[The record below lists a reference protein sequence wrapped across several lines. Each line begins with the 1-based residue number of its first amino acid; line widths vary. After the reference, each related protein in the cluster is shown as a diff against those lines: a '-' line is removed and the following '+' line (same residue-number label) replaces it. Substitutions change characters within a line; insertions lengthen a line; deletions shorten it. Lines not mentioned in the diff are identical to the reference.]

1 MKINKLMLAMAG
13 VMALSGCGGEDGASG
28 ELPPNFIPEIP
39 QSADP
44 TINKDVLTF
53 NDLAVHDP
61 SVIKSGDAYYV
72 FGSHLAAAKSI
83 DLMNWTYIK
92 RPAVDGDGNPLV
104 DNEGNTIIRVAND
117 ATDQNPLFDTV
128 SSEMAEGFEW
138 TGDQV
143 QGSWAAD
150 VIQLKDG
157 KYHFYYDFCNNP
169 DDPDYPT
176 KPICNAPRSFIG
188 VAVADSVEGPY
199 VNKGV
204 FLRSGMSAQEI
215 ADGKGPDGVTEY
227 DGATMPNAI
236 DPDVFYDKE
245 GQLWMTYGS
254 YFGGIYILKMDE
266 ETAMPLPGQG
276 YGKRLTG
283 GNFHANEGSYVL
295 YSPKSDYY
303 YLFTSIG
310 GYDANGGYNIR
321 VSRSVNPDGP
331 YIDAA
336 GNDMS
341 TVYDSPEGFG
351 NKLIGGFE
359 FVAKNGDVGS
369 SYGYLSPGHNSAY
382 YDDKTGKHLL
392 ITHTRFP
399 NRDEQH
405 SIRVH
410 EMFVNADGWLVA
422 SPHRYAPID
431 GDNIVDGVD
440 LVGDYRF
447 INLEKDT
454 NKTAKQSVY
463 ISLTENRLVKGEV
476 SGSYRLYDNEPNRIT
491 LNLGEMGSFEGVL
504 AWQWDEPLQKL
515 VPTFSALS
523 NDGVTVWGSQL
534 AKKPTSEILADIGS
548 SITIPSDVKGG
559 TITLPTEATRGATIT
574 WSSSNDAVIR
584 ADGTVIRPNAGEG
597 DKVVTLT
604 ATIMVNGEQVVKTYE
619 VTVFARQT
627 YNRIA
632 NYRFDNSLED
642 SLGLFDDG
650 QPTGD
655 RIFKTADSIGYAMG
669 LEGQALALDGAHGV
683 LLPSGLISSYEYTV
697 SFWTSPT
704 VITGFTPTFFAA
716 VDEFDVGEA
725 GDKASDNWISMV
737 PQSWDGNT
745 MLWSHNARD
754 NAWFD
759 GSAGERISENDW
771 SHVAF
776 SVDNGLVRVFING
789 VEKFSGGNL
798 RDFFTGNEGVFALGV
813 NHFDVPF
820 NGLIDELKVYEAA
833 LTADEV
839 KALDIDKLPDS
850 ELLASATEILD
861 LGDLTAVKED
871 LDLPITGPYAASIV
885 WTSSEPT
892 IISET
897 GKVTQPG
904 REETDKQVT
913 LTATL
918 KLGGEMSTKV
928 FTATVKSKAPPT
940 PVAIFS
946 FEDDLNDATANFG
959 AGNVVGDKI
968 GVEGGSVSFEDGA
981 VGKAVVLDGTSGIE
995 LPNNLVKDHTYA
1007 VSMWLNP
1014 AQLNKYVT
1022 ALFGYASNSSWTSVL
1037 PGGQNDYEK
1046 MVLWSGEA
1054 WFDGRTDYV
1063 MPKGEWTH
1071 LAYTVNGGNV
1081 KVYINGEEQFSGGN
1095 FPDIFS
1101 VPTTKFAIG
1110 VNFWDTP
1117 FVGAIDELKFY
1128 DEAIT
1133 AQDVVDLFNEAQQS
1147 VLYVVTLFE
1156 VSTL

>member
-1 MKINKLMLAMAG
+1 MKLNKLMLAMVGAI
-13 VMALSGCGGEDGASG
+13 ALAGCGSDDGQSG
-28 ELPPNFIPEIP
+28 GVPPNPIAEIP
-39 QSADP
+39 QFPDP
-44 TINKDVLTF
+44 TINKDLLTF
-53 NDLAVHDP
+53 NDLGVHDP
-61 SVIKSGDAYYV
+61 SVVKSGDTYYV

-83 DLMNWTYIK
+83 DLMNWSYIT
-92 RPAVDGDGNPLV
+92 RT
-104 DNEGNTIIRVAND
+104 DNDVERIAND
-117 ATDQNPLFDTV
+117 ATDQNPLFDTM
-128 SSEMAEGFEW
+128 STEMADAFEW
-138 TGDQV
+138 TGPYFK
-143 QGSWAAD
+143 GSWAAD
-150 VIQLKDG
+150 VIQLKDE
-157 KYHFYYDFCNNP
+157 KYYFYYNWCNNP
-169 DDPDYPT
+169 DNADEA
-176 KPICNAPRSFIG
+176 ICHHRSFIG
-188 VAVADSVEGPY
+188 VAVADNVEGPY

-204 FLRSGMSAQEI
+204 FLRSGMTDQDI
-215 ADGKGPDGVTEY
+215 ADGKGPEGVTSY
-227 DGATMPNAI
+227 DPATMPNAI
-236 DPDVFYDKE
+236 DPDVFYDKD
-245 GQLWMTYGS
+245 GQLWMSYGS
-254 YFGGIYILKMDE
+254 YSGGIFILKMDE

-295 YSPKSDYY
+295 YSPESDYY

-351 NKLIGGFE
+351 NKLMGGFE
-359 FVAKNGDVGS
+359 FVAKTGDVGD

-382 YDDKTGKHLL
+382 YDEKTGKHLL

-410 EMFVNADGWLVA
+410 EMFVNADGWLIA
-422 SPHRYAPID
+422 SPQRYAPID

-447 INLEKDT
+447 INLGKDT

-463 ISLTENRLVKGEV
+463 ISLTEDRLVKGAV
-476 SGSYRLYDNEPNRIT
+476 SGTYLMYENEPNRIT
-491 LNLGEMGSFEGVL
+491 LDLGETGIFEGVL
-504 AWQWDEPLQKL
+504 AWQWDEQLQKL

-523 NDGVTVWGSQL
+523 DDGVTVWGSQL
-534 AKKPTSEILADIGS
+534 ENKSTSEVLEDIGS
-548 SITIPSDVKGG
+548 SITIPSEIKGG
-559 TITLPTEATRGATIT
+559 IISLPTEATRGATIT

-584 ADGTVIRPNAGEG
+584 PDGKVLRPNAGEG
-597 DKVVTLT
+597 DQVVTLT
-604 ATIMVNGEQVVKTYE
+604 ATIMVNGEQVVKTYQ
-619 VTVFARQT
+619 VTVLARQI

-655 RIFKTADSIGYAMG
+655 RLFKTADNIEYAIGFD
-669 LEGQALALDGAHGV
+669 GQALSLDGAHGV
-683 LLPSGLISSYEYTV
+683 LLPSGLISSNEYTV
-697 SFWTSPT
+697 SFWANPT
-704 VITGFTPTFFAA
+704 VNTKYTTAFFGA
-716 VDEFDVGEA
+716 VDEYDVDESD
-725 GDKASDNWISMV
+725 DKTSDNWISFV
-737 PQSWDGNT
+737 PQSWDDNT
-745 MLWSHNARD
+745 MLWSNNTRD
-754 NAWFD
+754 GVWFD
-759 GSAGERISENDW
+759 GSAEERIPENSW
-771 SHVAF
+771 SHMAF
-776 SVDNGLVRVFING
+776 SFDKGLVKVYING

-813 NHFDVPF
+813 NYWNTPF
-820 NGLIDELKVYEAA
+820 NGLIDEFNVYEAS

-897 GKVTQPG
+897 GKVTLPG

-918 KLGGEMSTKV
+918 KLAGEMSTKV

-946 FEDDLNDATANFG
+946 FEDDLKDVSANFG
-959 AGNVVGDKI
+959 AGNLVGDKI
-968 GVEGGSVSFEDGA
+968 GVEGGSVTFEDGA

-995 LPNNLVKDHTYA
+995 LPDNLIKDNTYA

-1014 AQLNKYVT
+1014 TQLDKYVT
-1022 ALFGYASNSSWTSVL
+1022 ALFGYASNTSWTSVL

-1046 MVLWSGEA
+1046 MVVWSGET
-1054 WFDGRTDYV
+1054 WFDGKTDYV
-1063 MPKGEWTH
+1063 MPTGEWTH
-1071 LAYTVNGGNV
+1071 LAYSVNDGNI
-1081 KVYINGEEQFSGGN
+1081 KIYINGEEKFSGES
-1095 FPDIFS
+1095 FPDVFS

-1133 AQDVVDLFNEAQQS
+1133 AEYVVELFNEAQ
-1147 VLYVVTLFE
+1147 
-1156 VSTL
+1156 